1 MQLPFKFK
9 SNESIKFDKSLA
21 SLFLFVLQVSIAGS
35 VPEPRHSHTAC
46 SHPMGGAVVFGGL
59 NKRGAPLGDVV
70 LLRPNGSGFT
80 WETLAVQPSPVPRF
94 VPEEE
99 GCFTGTSPIF
109 PILHPAVIGAR
120 SKTRS

>member
-1 MQLPFKFK
+1 MQLPFKFN

-21 SLFLFVLQVSIAGS
+21 SLFFFFFLQVPIAGS

-46 SHPMGGAVVFGGL
+46 SHRVGGAVVFGGL

-80 WETLAVQPSPVPRF
+80 WETLEVQPSPVPRF
-94 VPEEE
+94 VPDE
-99 GCFTGTSPIF
+99 
-109 PILHPAVIGAR
+109 
-120 SKTRS
+120 